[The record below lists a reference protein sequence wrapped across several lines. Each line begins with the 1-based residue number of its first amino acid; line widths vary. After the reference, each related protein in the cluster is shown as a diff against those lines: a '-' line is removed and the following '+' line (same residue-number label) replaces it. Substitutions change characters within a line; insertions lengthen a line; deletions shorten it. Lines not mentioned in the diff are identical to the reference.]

1 MLQQALSNEDS
12 GLQLEIPSLAR
23 LGEYTDALRRG
34 WSPDNVRLDE
44 AAREELDWIAEDPAG
59 FVARLDDREA
69 KARPVTLPDGSQ
81 VPRLPGYRR
90 WICDGEFCGSIG
102 FRWQPGTSALPSYV
116 LGHVGY
122 SVVPWKQ
129 RCGYATRALALL
141 LPEARKE
148 GLSYI
153 ELTTDIDNLPSQKVI
168 TNNGGVLVKR
178 FHKDVAYGETEA
190 LLWRIAL

>member
-12 GLQLEIPSLAR
+12 SLRLEIPSLAR
-23 LGEYTDALRRG
+23 LDEYADALRRG

-44 AAREELDWIAEDPAG
+44 AAREELEWIAEDPAG

-69 KARPVTLPDGSQ
+69 KAGPVTLPDGSQ

-90 WICDGEFCGSIG
+90 WMWDGAFCGSIG

-153 ELTTDIDNLPSQKVI
+153 ELTTDIDNLPSHKVI

-178 FHKDVAYGETEA
+178 FHKDVAYGEAEA